1 MTSPALRN
9 RARKLAALQGAA
21 NPQFDQVAANAYEL
35 QLMQLA
41 EHRRTLKGIQ
51 SIERKI
57 DAKRTMLATYKPWI
71 DGLLAADRGGQDD
84 VLVTVTL
91 WHLDTGDLAGAL
103 PMADYVIRH
112 KLSTPDQY
120 ERTAPTLIAEE
131 VADTAIK
138 LQEAGTGP
146 DLFLLISYLKLLQD
160 CDIFDQVRA
169 KLHKAVGRAYLAEGG
184 KEPAAEHYRRALELH
199 DKVGIKKELEVLE
212 REIKKDKEAEQAA
225 KAEAEQAAAEQAA
238 KDAEQKAAEN
248 GTTEQQGPA
257 DGETS

>member
-1 MTSPALRN
+1 MTPARRN
-9 RARKLAALQGAA
+9 RQRKLAALQGAA
-21 NPQFDQVAANAYEL
+21 NPQFDQMRANAYEL

-41 EHRRTLKGIQ
+41 EHRRTLKNIQ

-84 VLVTVTL
+84 VLVTIML
-91 WHLDTGDLAGAL
+91 WHLDTGDLEGAFN
-103 PMADYVIRH
+103 MADYVIRH
-112 KLSTPDQY
+112 GLNTPDQY
-120 ERTAPTLIAEE
+120 DRSAPTLIAEE

-146 DLFLLISYLKLLQD
+146 SYGLLSAYLELLKESD
-160 CDIFDQVRA
+160 MFDQVHA
-169 KLHKAVGRAYLAEGG
+169 KLHKAVGRAALAEGF

-199 DKVGIKKELEVLE
+199 DKVGLKKDLEVLE
-212 REIKKDKEAEQAA
+212 REIKK
-225 KAEAEQAAAEQAA
+225 
-238 KDAEQKAAEN
+238 QKAAELPVASDVSAASVTAPAIAEASPEQEP
-248 GTTEQQGPA
+248 TTEQQGHA

>member
-1 MTSPALRN
+1 MTPARRN
-9 RARKLAALQGAA
+9 RERKLAALQGAA
-21 NPQFDQVAANAYEL
+21 NPQFDQVTANAYEL

-112 KLSTPDQY
+112 KLNTPDQY

-146 DLFLLISYLKLLQD
+146 DLFLLINYLRLLQD

-225 KAEAEQAAAEQAA
+225 KAEAERAAAEQAT
-238 KDAEQKAAEN
+238 KDAEQQAAEN
-248 GTTEQQGPA
+248 DTTEQQGPA

>member
-1 MTSPALRN
+1 MTSPALRSKQ
-9 RARKLAALQGAA
+9 RKLAALQGEA

-84 VLVTVTL
+84 VLVTIML
-91 WHLDTGDLAGAL
+91 WHLDTGDLEGAFN
-103 PMADYVIRH
+103 MADYVIRH
-112 KLSTPDQY
+112 GLNTPDQY
-120 ERTAPTLIAEE
+120 DRTAPTLIAEE

-146 DLFLLISYLKLLQD
+146 SYGLLSAYLELLKESD
-160 CDIFDQVRA
+160 MFDQVHA
-169 KLHKAVGRAYLAEGG
+169 KLHKAVGRAALAEGF

-212 REIKKDKEAEQAA
+212 RDIKKEKEAEQAA

>member
-1 MTSPALRN
+1 MTSPA
-9 RARKLAALQGAA
+9 RAHRERMLAALQGAA
-21 NPQFDQVAANAYEL
+21 SPEQDRTAANAYEL

-57 DAKRTMLATYKPWI
+57 DAKRTMLPTYKPWI

-112 KLSTPDQY
+112 KLNTPDQY

-146 DLFLLISYLKLLQD
+146 DLFLLINYLRLLQD

-225 KAEAEQAAAEQAA
+225 KAEAERAAAEQAA

>member
-1 MTSPALRN
+1 MTSPA
-9 RARKLAALQGAA
+9 RAHRERMLAALQGAA
-21 NPQFDQVAANAYEL
+21 SPEQDRTAANAYEL

-84 VLVTVTL
+84 VLVTIML
-91 WHLDTGDLAGAL
+91 WHLDTGDLEGAFN
-103 PMADYVIRH
+103 MADYVIRH
-112 KLSTPDQY
+112 GLNTPDQY
-120 ERTAPTLIAEE
+120 DRTAPTLIAEE

-146 DLFLLISYLKLLQD
+146 SYGLLSAYIELLKGSD
-160 CDIFDQVRA
+160 MFDQVHA
-169 KLHKAVGRAYLAEGG
+169 KLHKAVGRAALAEGF

-199 DKVGIKKELEVLE
+199 DKVGLKKDLEVLE
-212 REIKKDKEAEQAA
+212 REIKKQKTAELPVASDVSAA
-225 KAEAEQAAAEQAA
+225 SVTAPAIAEASPEQEP
-238 KDAEQKAAEN
+238 
-248 GTTEQQGPA
+248 TTEQQGPA

>member
-21 NPQFDQVAANAYEL
+21 NPQFDQVTANAYEL
-35 QLMQLA
+35 QLMQLRQ
-41 EHRRTLKGIQ
+41 HQQTLKSIQ

-57 DAKRTMLATYKPWI
+57 DAKRTMLPTYKPWI

-84 VLVTVTL
+84 VLVTIML
-91 WHLDTGDLAGAL
+91 WHLDTGDLEGAFN
-103 PMADYVIRH
+103 MADYVIRH
-112 KLSTPDQY
+112 GLNTPDQY
-120 ERTAPTLIAEE
+120 DRTAPTLIAEE

-146 DLFLLISYLKLLQD
+146 SYGLLSAYLELLKESD
-160 CDIFDQVRA
+160 MFDQVHA
-169 KLHKAVGRAYLAEGG
+169 KLHKAVGRAALAKGF

-225 KAEAEQAAAEQAA
+225 KAEAEQAA
-238 KDAEQKAAEN
+238 KDAEQQATDN

>member
-1 MTSPALRN
+1 MTSPA
-9 RARKLAALQGAA
+9 RAHRERMLAALQGAA
-21 NPQFDQVAANAYEL
+21 SPEQDRTAANAYEL

-112 KLSTPDQY
+112 KLNTPDQY

-146 DLFLLISYLKLLQD
+146 DLFLLINYLRLLQD

-199 DKVGIKKELEVLE
+199 DKVGLKKDLEVLE
-212 REIKKDKEAEQAA
+212 REIKK
-225 KAEAEQAAAEQAA
+225 
-238 KDAEQKAAEN
+238 QKAAELPVASDVSAASVTAPAIAEASPEQEP
-248 GTTEQQGPA
+248 TTEQQGHA